1 MQNYNLPT
9 VNFDN
14 TFEGV
19 VFTLPTDAKYDLTL
33 AVVKL
38 QVRVASGTV
47 LVKEF
52 SSPAALLI
60 TLPHTITFPPTSIEI
75 PAGEYKWDLKIWF
88 ADGREK
94 TYIGGTWKINSV
106 ITR

>member
-19 VFTLPTDAKYDLTL
+19 EFTLPTDARYDLTN

-38 QVRVASGTV
+38 QVRANPGTA
-47 LVKEF
+47 LIKEF
-52 SSPAALLI
+52 ASPTGLLI
-60 TLPHTITFPPTSIEI
+60 TLPHTIIFREHSVAIA
-75 PAGEYKWDLKIWF
+75 AGTYKWDLKIWF
-88 ADGREK
+88 QDGREK
-94 TYIGGTWKINSV
+94 TFIGGTWQINPV